1 MLNIKQLK
9 LDLAE
14 LRIKVAEL
22 KIAEKNEIEG
32 IEYEIFQLK
41 QNLVNNYSLT
51 KYDAHI
57 KSEIHKTSLFITDVE
72 RIIIAH
78 S

>member
-57 KSEIHKTSLFITDVE
+57 KSEIHKTYLFITDVE

>member
-9 LDLAE
+9 TDLAE
-14 LRIKVAEL
+14 LRLKVAEL
-22 KIAEKNEIEG
+22 KIAEKQDIEG

-41 QNLVNNYSLT
+41 QNLVSNYSLT
-51 KYDAHI
+51 KYDKNI